1 MVQIGIYFVVTV
13 SRYLFVGEIEF
24 FAVKVYMI
32 LKDFLWASKSM
43 SGGER
48 NREGRMGKRPFSHS
62 SLPFLT
68 AATFWN
74 CTSLFRQ
81 KSFCAFQ
88 RMVQLEAS
96 LMDKGI
102 TLSSPRAL
110 LQVTESLSSFRPLI
124 ILNFISVCVCSKVL
138 NWLNV
143 ILKEK
148 EIDVKARSNAEN

>member
-1 MVQIGIYFVVTV
+1 MGAIQFLV
-13 SRYLFVGEIEF
+13 
-24 FAVKVYMI
+24 VKVFMI
-32 LKDFLWASKSM
+32 LEDFLWASKSM

-62 SLPFLT
+62 SLAFLT

-74 CTSLFRQ
+74 CTFLFRQ

>member
-1 MVQIGIYFVVTV
+1 MGA
-13 SRYLFVGEIEF
+13 IEF
-24 FAVKVYMI
+24 LVVKVFMI
-32 LKDFLWASKSM
+32 LEDFLWASKSM

-124 ILNFISVCVCSKVL
+124 ILNFISVCSKVL

-148 EIDVKARSNAEN
+148 KIEVKAKSSIEHECGNFEGVGGML

>member
-1 MVQIGIYFVVTV
+1 M
-13 SRYLFVGEIEF
+13 GEIEF
-24 FAVKVYMI
+24 LTVKVFMI
-32 LKDFLWASKSM
+32 LEDFLWASKSM

-62 SLPFLT
+62 SLAFLT

-74 CTSLFRQ
+74 CTFLFTQ
-81 KSFCAFQ
+81 KSFFSLFIPFQ
-88 RMVQLEAS
+88 RMVQLEAN
-96 LMDKGI
+96 LTDKGI
-102 TLSSPRAL
+102 TLASPRAL

-124 ILNFISVCVCSKVL
+124 ILNFISVCSKVL

-148 EIDVKARSNAEN
+148 KIEVKARSNIDHECGNFEGVGGML

>member
-1 MVQIGIYFVVTV
+1 M
-13 SRYLFVGEIEF
+13 GEIEF

-74 CTSLFRQ
+74 CTFLFG
-81 KSFCAFQ
+81 KKVFALFIPFQ
-88 RMVQLEAS
+88 RMVQLEAN
-96 LMDKGI
+96 LTDKGI